1 MYKDSIAEFSFSD
14 SFLFE
19 EYLIFLVSNDQ
30 VINALH
36 SLSAWK
42 PDRYFAHCAKLR
54 SEQRIFKL
62 LLNLNTLNTYEN
74 EYDYALAYDGHLM
87 RLIVDIQSILNE
99 KIAFWKEVNQE
110 GPLMVRMQEKG
121 NIIIDQMYALNC
133 FYHKSVK
140 KSERKIYSFDATAIY
155 AMYLLSTTNFKD
167 YAEDI
172 IKGTSKLLEEVDV
185 SQNLVAETFAIRV
198 RL

>member
-1 MYKDSIAEFSFSD
+1 
-14 SFLFE
+14 
-19 EYLIFLVSNDQ
+19 
-30 VINALH
+30 
-36 SLSAWK
+36 
-42 PDRYFAHCAKLR
+42 
-54 SEQRIFKL
+54 
-62 LLNLNTLNTYEN
+62 
-74 EYDYALAYDGHLM
+74 M

-185 SQNLVAETFAIRV
+185 STNLVAEAFAIRV